1 MSVLKKITVKK
12 VLIALAFILLGMQ
25 AFRIDTSNPTTAPE
39 KDFLVA
45 TNTPTELATVI
56 RTACYDCHS
65 NETTYPWYTKVAPV
79 SWWIKHHINDGKD
92 ELNFSE
98 WADFSARRADHKL
111 KECIEMVEEG
121 EMPMDSYTII
131 HGDAKLSE
139 SQKTKLMAW
148 FKSLRNYESDKPRE
162 KK

>member
-1 MSVLKKITVKK
+1 MSVLKKITGKK
-12 VLIALAFILLGMQ
+12 VLIALGLILLVMQ
-25 AFRIDTSNPTTAPE
+25 AFRIDTTNPTTAPE
-39 KDFLVA
+39 KDFLAV
-45 TNTPTELATVI
+45 TNTPAELATII

-65 NETTYPWYTKVAPV
+65 NETTYPWYTQIAPV
-79 SWWIKHHINDGKD
+79 SWWIKNHIDDGKD

-98 WADFSARRADHKL
+98 WADFSARKADHKL
-111 KECIEMVEEG
+111 KECIELVEEE
-121 EMPMDSYTII
+121 EMPINSYTLI

-139 SQKTKLMAW
+139 SQKTALMDW